1 MNMYAEFLRM
11 ECEYM
16 NFMSIANILGF
27 MAGGA
32 IPADK
37 DMNSAEI
44 WGVTLAGFGIVFAA
58 LVILVFVI
66 FLFGK
71 IFDTINQNKKNK
83 EAAKAAAQ
91 TPKAAPAAAK
101 PAPAPA
107 AAPAPVAVSDEE
119 DEIVAAIMAAVAMMS
134 AADGKSYKIRSIKPA
149 GTARLDGRAAWAMD
163 GRRQNVMPF

>member
-1 MNMYAEFLRM
+1 MNVYAEFLRM

-16 NFMSIANILGF
+16 NFMSISNMLGF

-32 IPADK
+32 IPADAK
-37 DMNSAEI
+37 MNNAEI
-44 WGVTLAGFGIVFAA
+44 WGVTLAGFGIVFAG

-66 FLFGK
+66 MLFGK
-71 IFDTINQNKKNK
+71 IFDAINQSKKNK
-83 EAAKAAAQ
+83 EAAKAAA
-91 TPKAAPAAAK
+91 TAPKAAPVAPKA

-107 AAPAPVAVSDEE
+107 APVIAADDDAEV
-119 DEIVAAIMAAVAMMS
+119 VAAIMAAVAMMS
-134 AADGKSYKIRSIKPA
+134 EADGKAYKVRSIKPA

>member
-1 MNMYAEFLRM
+1 
-11 ECEYM
+11 M

-71 IFDTINQNKKNK
+71 IFDAINQSKKNK
-83 EAAKAAAQ
+83 EAAQAAQ
-91 TPKAAPAAAK
+91 NAPKTAPAAAK

-107 AAPAPVAVSDEE
+107 AAPAVSAASDDDEV
-119 DEIVAAIMAAVAMMS
+119 IAAIMAAVAMMS
-134 AADGKSYKIRSIKPA
+134 AADGKAYKVRSIKPA
-149 GTARLDGRAAWAMD
+149 AASRLDGRAAWAMD